1 MFDFK
6 PLKFLSM
13 TRRKGQRVRTAL
25 VELLPAGENTIED
38 VARRLGTAPRPTEL
52 NTTLPKLLA
61 SSFIDSWQ
69 W

>member
-1 MFDFK
+1 M
-6 PLKFLSM
+6 
-13 TRRKGQRVRTAL
+13 RTAL

-38 VARRLGTAPRPTEL
+38 VARRLGTAPQPTGL